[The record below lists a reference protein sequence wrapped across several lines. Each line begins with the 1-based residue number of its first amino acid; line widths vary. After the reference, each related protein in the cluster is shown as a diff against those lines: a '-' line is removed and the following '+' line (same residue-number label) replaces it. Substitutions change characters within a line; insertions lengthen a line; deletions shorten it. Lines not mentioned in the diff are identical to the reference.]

1 MIELLINNKKCVIT
15 KGLTLL
21 QACETIGIQI
31 PRFCYHEQ
39 LSIAGN
45 CRMCLVEVD
54 KANKP
59 FAACAITA
67 ENGMSIYTNTNIIKK
82 AREGV
87 MEFLLINHPLDCPI
101 CDQGGECDLQDQSML
116 FGNDRGRFYEIKRAV
131 SELDLGPFIK
141 TVMTRCIHCTRCV
154 RFLSELGGNVT
165 LGTTGR
171 GVKTEIGNYTVS
183 MGNSEVS
190 GNIIDLCPVGALTSK
205 PYAFTARSWEL
216 TKIESID
223 ILDSM
228 CSNVSYHVYS
238 GTIIRVLPILHL
250 GINEEWLTNRTRF
263 SYDSYILQRITVPLV
278 NNNNNL
284 VKSNWFTVFKKI
296 NLNIGKSNLL
306 LLNND
311 LSLESVYA
319 VRNLKNSF
327 LNTNLMLQEC
337 YNKKNIDF
345 RQNYLLNTTYT
356 LINKSDLVF
365 LVGLTLKK
373 QLPLL
378 LIRLRKEKRDRQLKI
393 FIFGNSET
401 YSLNEK
407 SIGVTLN
414 KFITLIEGKHLA
426 CSNLKQAQ
434 FPLFLLGSSVLL
446 VYNNKLIENLY
457 YYIPKLFYNTWN
469 GLNFIENGA
478 GNVGAYDLGVKTC
491 YKNAA
496 FSTIININN
505 NLKSI
510 AQKSL
515 NINTTYMGSHGADS
529 LKDYS
534 NILPVKVGI
543 EETSIFINNEGRGQL
558 TKLVQIAPLKSK
570 ILWEILVLLFDKL
583 FIINNTLNN
592 KNNLENLRMKIA
604 NIYSINLNLT
614 SYTTL
619 FLSALHN
626 KYMLK
631 NQICFPYVL
640 DEFHT
645 TSVIKYSRILAK
657 AKKITKKSNYN

>member
-154 RFLSELGGNVT
+154 RFLSELGGIVT

-171 GVKTEIGNYTVS
+171 GVKTEIGNYTLS

-250 GINEEWLTNRTRF
+250 GINEEWISNRTRF

-278 NNNNNL
+278 NTNNNL
-284 VKSNWFTVFKKI
+284 VKSNWFNVFQKI
-296 NLNIGKSNLL
+296 NLNMVKSNLL

-319 VRNLKNSF
+319 VRNIKNSF

-407 SIGVTLN
+407 SLGVNLN

-434 FPLFLLGSSVLL
+434 FPLFLIGSSLLL

-478 GNVGAYDLGVKTC
+478 GNVGAYELGLKTC
-491 YKNAA
+491 YKNSA

-510 AQKSL
+510 TQKSL
-515 NINTTYMGSHGADS
+515 NTTYMGSHGADS
-529 LKDYS
+529 LKDYR

-570 ILWEILVLLFDKL
+570 ILWEILELLFDKL
-583 FIINNTLNN
+583 FIINNKKTVNN